1 LESIASIGFYSNFI
15 ASTLN
20 NFITKLIREIQS
32 NIGKL
37 QDKGHPNWK
46 KVDFNFS
53 EIKWE
58 IHPISESI
66 FGL

>member
-1 LESIASIGFYSNFI
+1 
-15 ASTLN
+15 LN